1 MNLYEQA
8 EHFGLDNRLNQM
20 MEEFAE
26 TISVAARYR
35 RMLSGD
41 GTLHYSQRSLK
52 RNMAEEIAD
61 SKMVMEQVSY
71 LLDITKEQIDDN
83 IDKKLIRTERMINN
97 GKGRDTAVA
106 EDY

>member
-35 RMLSGD
+35 RMLNGD
-41 GTLHYSQRSLK
+41 MTLRYSSRSLK

-61 SKMVMEQVSY
+61 SKLVMEQVAY
-71 LLDITKEQIDDN
+71 LLDITKEQIEEN
-83 IDKKLIRTERMINN
+83 IDMKLMRTERAINN
-97 GKGRDTAVA
+97 GKDRDTTVA

>member
-1 MNLYEQA
+1 MY
-8 EHFGLDNRLNQM
+8 QM

-61 SKMVMEQVSY
+61 SKLVMEQVAY
-71 LLDITKEQIDDN
+71 LLDITKEKIDDN
-83 IDKKLIRTERMINN
+83 IDKKLIRTERAINN
-97 GKGRDTAVA
+97 GK
-106 EDY
+106 E